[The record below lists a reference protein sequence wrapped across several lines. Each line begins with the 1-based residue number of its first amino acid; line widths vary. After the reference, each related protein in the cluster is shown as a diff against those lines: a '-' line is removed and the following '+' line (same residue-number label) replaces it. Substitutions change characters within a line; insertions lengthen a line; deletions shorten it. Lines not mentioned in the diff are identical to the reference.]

1 MDNVTTSKYQTNDK
15 VGPTTSE
22 DPKSFICDHNAM
34 RSGLVDVIVH
44 QSQRQA
50 SIEKDQ
56 TGNKKKLD
64 ELQHFF
70 NEYGKK
76 HPENIVTLKM
86 DDYHRRKWDLKSE
99 LESDLGFIKK
109 DLSNLRKKLKKLE
122 ENAHQLDCLCLKAK
136 I

>member
-1 MDNVTTSKYQTNDK
+1 
-15 VGPTTSE
+15 
-22 DPKSFICDHNAM
+22 M

-56 TGNKKKLD
+56 TENEKKLD

-76 HPENIVTLKM
+76 NILKTLWCW
-86 DDYHRRKWDLKSE
+86 KWM
-99 LESDLGFIKK
+99 ITT
-109 DLSNLRKKLKKLE
+109 E
-122 ENAHQLDCLCLKAK
+122 ENGILKVS
-136 I
+136 